1 MKVEP
6 VSAAYKGAYHLVR
19 SVPRPVAEAI
29 ALLASVAAVGVS
41 KERRLLVERNL
52 RRVYGE
58 DYAGRDLRRSV
69 ISAFYSYARYWVDSF
84 RLPGVSLAKLDAG
97 FQFRGF
103 GQLVEA
109 RERGIGP
116 IVVLPHLGG
125 WEWAGFWLARVMEIP
140 ITVVVEPL
148 EPRELYEFF
157 AEFRQELGMNIV
169 PLGPS
174 AGAEVLRAI
183 KDRHVVCLLADRD
196 IQGDGVP
203 VEFFGERTSLPAGP
217 VTLALRTGAPL
228 HPTAIYFS
236 GDRHLGV
243 VRPAL
248 RVERQGRFRADVA
261 RGTQQ
266 LAWELEAL
274 IRAAP
279 EQWHLQQPNW
289 PSDYDALEA
298 IGRSH
303 PRPPR
308 GEAPLVTAR
317 RQPVA

>member
-1 MKVEP
+1 MRVEP

-19 SVPRPVAEAI
+19 SLPRPVADLI
-29 ALLASVAAVGVS
+29 ALVASVAAAGVS

-58 DYAGRDLRRSV
+58 DFAGTDLRRSV
-69 ISAFYSYARYWVDSF
+69 IATFSSYARYWVDSF
-84 RLPGVSLAKLDAG
+84 GLPGVSPERLDAG

-103 GQLVEA
+103 GHLVEA
-109 RERGIGP
+109 RERGVGP
-116 IVVLPHLGG
+116 LVVLPHLGG

-148 EPRELYEFF
+148 EPRELFEFF
-157 AEFRQELGMNIV
+157 AKFRQELGMNIV
-169 PLGPS
+169 PLGPH

-183 KDRHVVCLLADRD
+183 RERHVICLLADRD

-203 VEFFGERTSLPAGP
+203 VEFFGERTTLPAGP

-248 RVERQGRFRADVA
+248 RVERRGRFRDDVA

-266 LAWELEAL
+266 LARELEDL

-289 PSDYDALEA
+289 PSDYDALAA
-298 IGRSH
+298 IGKPH

-308 GEAPLVTAR
+308 QAGSLVCGTG
-317 RQPVA
+317 QPVA